1 MVKYGQIYL
10 FIYLF
15 TDRDLNLE
23 MDNTYPS
30 TRLFTNFY
38 TTKIY
43 NVHSLRH
50 KKKPNSKNMPKF
62 FILTCKKNFINPKII
77 C

>member
-1 MVKYGQIYL
+1 MATGLK

-15 TDRDLNLE
+15 TDRDLSLE
-23 MDNTYPS
+23 PDNTYPS
-30 TRLFTNFY
+30 TSTFTNFY

-43 NVHSLRH
+43 NVHSLRL
-50 KKKPNSKNMPKF
+50 KKPNSKNMPKF